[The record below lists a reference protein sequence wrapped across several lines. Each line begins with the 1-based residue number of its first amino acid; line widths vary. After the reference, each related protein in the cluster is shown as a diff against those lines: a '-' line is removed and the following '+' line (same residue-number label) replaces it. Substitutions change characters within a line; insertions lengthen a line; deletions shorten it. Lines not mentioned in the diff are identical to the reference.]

1 MRPRHLRPKEEGRLL
16 TKILDVL
23 YPTTP
28 EEALTLYKEDEN
40 TVFAAGGG
48 GLRKKD
54 ASGRRII
61 ALSELGLDYIR
72 DEEEELVIGATTALA
87 ALEQSAAVE
96 SMCKGLHCC
105 FHDIYDKSVK
115 KRATAGGV
123 VSGKHPFSIL
133 LPVLLTLTV
142 DVVLAGRGRMSLE
155 NYLLCPPVRDLICE
169 IRILKEKIHVSYEVL
184 RPLPSDEPV
193 LVAAVSLSSRGWNI
207 VVGGRP
213 GIAAIAHNAVAEL
226 NEKGIKA
233 KDNVAVMVR
242 DELDFADF
250 GAASETERKEMT
262 VAMLKRLLLLVY
274 EEFGK
279 LGYTAI

>member
-1 MRPRHLRPKEEGRLL
+1 
-16 TKILDVL
+16 
-23 YPTTP
+23 
-28 EEALTLYKEDEN
+28 
-40 TVFAAGGG
+40 
-48 GLRKKD
+48 
-54 ASGRRII
+54 
-61 ALSELGLDYIR
+61 
-72 DEEEELVIGATTALA
+72 
-87 ALEQSAAVE
+87 
-96 SMCKGLHCC
+96 
-105 FHDIYDKSVK
+105 
-115 KRATAGGV
+115 
-123 VSGKHPFSIL
+123 
-133 LPVLLTLTV
+133 
-142 DVVLAGRGRMSLE
+142 MSLE

-226 NEKGIKA
+226 TEKGIKA

-262 VAMLKRLLLLVY
+262 VAMLKRLLPLVY